1 VRELRECVVERLAR
15 AARNAGLAAREDDLE
30 GGWGRES
37 SSNPGGGGG
46 GASIDTRGDLGCDLD
61 RDRGFEIEIPKILI
75 LRHRLA
81 GTLTPELSGCLI
93 GEGTGM
99 QDGGCLL
106 TFGVPTVAV
115 VTVIVAEFMGRDGI
129 LYGGFEPKFSFVRP
143 FCGTLDIGQG
153 ADMLVWGRERDLER
167 VRIL

>member
-1 VRELRECVVERLAR
+1 MAR
-15 AARNAGLAAREDDLE
+15 AAGNAGLAAREDGLE

-37 SSNPGGGGG
+37 SSNPRGDGG
-46 GASIDTRGDLGCDLD
+46 GASIDKQGDLGRDLD

-75 LRHRLA
+75 LRHGPA
-81 GTLTPELSGCLI
+81 GTLTSGLSGCLI
-93 GEGTGM
+93 EEGTGM

-115 VTVIVAEFMGRDGI
+115 VTVIVVEFMGRDGI
-129 LYGGFEPKFSFVRP
+129 LYGGFEPRFSFVWP
-143 FCGTLDIGQG
+143 FCGTLDAGAG
-153 ADMLVWGRERDLER
+153 ADMLVWGPERDLER

>member
-1 VRELRECVVERLAR
+1 MRELRECVVERLAR
-15 AARNAGLAAREDDLE
+15 AALNAGLAAREDDLE

-37 SSNPGGGGG
+37 SSNPGGG

-81 GTLTPELSGCLI
+81 GTLTSELSGCLI
-93 GEGTGM
+93 EEGTGM

-129 LYGGFEPKFSFVRP
+129 LYGGFEPFVRP

-153 ADMLVWGRERDLER
+153 ADMLV
-167 VRIL
+167 